1 MYVFVNLAFLLQVI
15 FKERC
20 LGMEYPECRDQL
32 DGPPVDSIS
41 MGVERGPLFEQE
53 GGTQVVLT

>member
-1 MYVFVNLAFLLQVI
+1 
-15 FKERC
+15 
-20 LGMEYPECRDQL
+20 MEYPECRDQL

-41 MGVERGPLFEQE
+41 TGVERGPLFEQE